1 MLFPKMPEADFST
14 SSDQI
19 ERKKNNLTQHCAVV
33 KRFVSIS
40 LPIFCELWEC
50 QIILFDRVD
59 GSLFVHF
66 IWSAYNK
73 SQSWSSPRFCLICS
87 SFHFFFFTNTNPLH
101 ITNMKRAYL
110 MYCALTLLSG
120 TAVATS
126 WPLWLMMMKKP
137 ESTSL
142 YFATWTFEQHQLLK
156 ASSFD
161 SCLERFAN
169 FFLPQLH

>member
-19 ERKKNNLTQHCAVV
+19 ERRKNNLTQHCAVV

-50 QIILFDRVD
+50 QITLFDRVD

-87 SFHFFFFTNTNPLH
+87 SFYFFFFTNTNPLH
-101 ITNMKRAYL
+101 ITNMKRAYF
-110 MYCALTLLSG
+110 MYCALTFLSG
-120 TAVATS
+120 KALATS
-126 WPLWLMMMKKP
+126 WPLVNDDEEAREHFIIFCDVNFWAA
-137 ESTSL
+137 STFKGL
-142 YFATWTFEQHQLLK
+142 LLRLLLGEICQL
-156 ASSFD
+156 
-161 SCLERFAN
+161 
-169 FFLPQLH
+169 FLPQLH

>member
-1 MLFPKMPEADFST
+1 MKNDHPFVLFPKMPEADFST

-40 LPIFCELWEC
+40 LPRFFCELWEC

-73 SQSWSSPRFCLICS
+73 SQS
-87 SFHFFFFTNTNPLH
+87 
-101 ITNMKRAYL
+101 
-110 MYCALTLLSG
+110 
-120 TAVATS
+120 
-126 WPLWLMMMKKP
+126 
-137 ESTSL
+137 
-142 YFATWTFEQHQLLK
+142 
-156 ASSFD
+156 
-161 SCLERFAN
+161 
-169 FFLPQLH
+169 